1 MPDIVCAI
9 RGGPASQPTIQRAIN
24 LAKSTQKSIH
34 FLYVVNLDF
43 LDRTAS
49 SRTHIISK
57 ELRQM
62 GEFIL
67 LTAQVQAQEQ
77 GIKADGNI
85 REGNVGKEI
94 ILFCQE
100 TKAEFL
106 ILGTPGGEKEHD
118 TFTQER
124 MKQFA
129 RTIEEGSGAKVII
142 VDDQVQ

>member
-9 RGGPASQPTIQRAIN
+9 RGGPASKPTIQSAIN
-24 LAKSTQKSIH
+24 LAKTTQKSIH

-67 LTAQVQAQEQ
+67 LAAQVQAQDQ
-77 GIKADGNI
+77 GVKADGNI
-85 REGNVGKEI
+85 REGNVGREI

-100 TKAEFL
+100 MKAEFL
-106 ILGTPGGEKEHD
+106 ILGTPGGEHEHD
-118 TFTQER
+118 AFTQER
-124 MKQFA
+124 MNRFA
-129 RTIEEGSGAKVII
+129 KTIEEGSGAQVII
-142 VDDQVQ
+142 VDEQSQ